1 MTAVIDLI
9 VRNAAQI
16 LTCSRRGEAPPF
28 AGRNQGEVGLVTGA
42 VAIDKGRIVDVGPE
56 AEALSARETLD
67 ARRGVVMPGF
77 VDCHTHAVF
86 AGNRVDEFEER
97 ARGVSYE
104 EISKRGGGIKSSV
117 RMLREATD
125 ADLAA
130 QVERHLD
137 RFLDLGTTTVE
148 AKSGYGLSPG
158 HELRSLRALGVAHE
172 VEVVRTCLAAHTIP
186 PEFAEDRDGYIRIV
200 IEEIFPAVAAGRLA
214 EFCDVFCERNVFT
227 FAEAER
233 ILRAGKA
240 CGLRPK
246 IHADQLSR
254 QGGCRVA
261 CRVGAISADHLEF
274 VTKDDAVAMREAGVI
289 AVLLPAANYF
299 LDQPDRPPTRAI
311 VMMNCP
317 IAIATDFNPG
327 SAPTQSMPFVINA
340 ACVRFGMTVGEAI
353 VAATINAACAIDRQ
367 KQVGSLE
374 KGKQADLIV
383 LDLPDYRELGYWFGG
398 NPVRAVVKRGRI
410 LRGEASER

>member
-1 MTAVIDLI
+1 MIDLL
-9 VRNAAQI
+9 VANASQI
-16 LTCSRRGEAPPF
+16 LTCGRRGEAPPL
-28 AGRNQGEVGLVTGA
+28 AGKLQGEVGLVAGA
-42 VAIDKGRIVDVGPE
+42 VAIDKGRIVEVGPE
-56 AEALSARETLD
+56 AQGLAARETLD
-67 ARRGVVMPGF
+67 ALGGVLLPGF

-86 AGNRVDEFEER
+86 AGNRVAEFEER

-130 QVERHLD
+130 QLKRHLD
-137 RFLDLGTTTVE
+137 RFLDLGTTTIE
-148 AKSGYGLSPG
+148 AKSGYGLSLE
-158 HELRSLRALGVAHE
+158 HELRSLRALGIAHE

-200 IEEIFPAVAAGRLA
+200 CDEILPAAAERKLA

-227 FAEAER
+227 FAEAEK

-311 VMMNCP
+311 IMMNCP
-317 IAIATDFNPG
+317 IALATDFNPG

-340 ACVRFGMTVGEAI
+340 ACVRFGMTVAEAI
-353 VAATINAACAIDRQ
+353 VAATINAACAIGRQ
-367 KQVGSLE
+367 KEIGSLE

-383 LDLPDYRELGYWFGG
+383 LDLPDYRELGYWFGEH
-398 NPVRAVVKRGRI
+398 PVRAVVKRGRVV
-410 LRGEASER
+410 RSRA

>member
-1 MTAVIDLI
+1 VIDLL
-9 VRNAAQI
+9 VANASQI
-16 LTCSRRGEAPPF
+16 LTCGRRGEAPPL
-28 AGRNQGEVGLVTGA
+28 AGKLQGEVGLVAGA
-42 VAIDKGRIVDVGPE
+42 VAIDKGRIVEVGPE
-56 AEALSARETLD
+56 AQGLAARETLD
-67 ARRGVVMPGF
+67 ALGGVLLPGF

-86 AGNRVDEFEER
+86 AGNRVAEFEER

-130 QVERHLD
+130 QLKRHLD
-137 RFLDLGTTTVE
+137 RFLDLGTTTIE
-148 AKSGYGLSPG
+148 AKSGYGLSLE
-158 HELRSLRALGVAHE
+158 HELRSLRALGIAHE

-200 IEEIFPAVAAGRLA
+200 CDEILPAAAERKLA

-227 FAEAER
+227 FAEAEK

-311 VMMNCP
+311 IMMNCP
-317 IAIATDFNPG
+317 IALATDFNPG

-340 ACVRFGMTVGEAI
+340 ACVRFGMTVAEAI
-353 VAATINAACAIDRQ
+353 VAATINAACAIGRQ
-367 KQVGSLE
+367 KEIGSLE

-383 LDLPDYRELGYWFGG
+383 LDLPDYRELGYWFGEH
-398 NPVRAVVKRGRI
+398 PVRAVVKRGRVV
-410 LRGEASER
+410 RSRA

>member
-1 MTAVIDLI
+1 MIDLL
-9 VRNAAQI
+9 VRNASQI
-16 LTCSRRGEAPPF
+16 LTCCKRGEAPPY
-28 AGRNQGEVGLVTGA
+28 AGRNQGEVGLATGA
-42 VAIDKGRIVDVGPE
+42 VAIDQGRIVDVGPG
-56 AEALSARETLD
+56 AEALAARETLD

-86 AGNRVDEFEER
+86 AGNRVEEFEER

-125 ADLAA
+125 SDLAA
-130 QVERHLD
+130 QLTRHLD
-137 RFLDLGTTTVE
+137 RFLDLGTTTIE
-148 AKSGYGLSPG
+148 AKSGYGLSPE
-158 HELRSLRALGVAHE
+158 HELRSLRALGIAHE

-186 PEFAEDRDGYIRIV
+186 PEFAENRDEYIRIV
-200 IEEIFPAVAAGRLA
+200 CDEIFPAVADQKLA

-274 VTKDDAVAMREAGVI
+274 VTKDDAVAMREAGVL
-289 AVLLPAANYF
+289 AVLLPAANYY

-311 VMMNCP
+311 IMMNCP
-317 IAIATDFNPG
+317 IALATDFNPG

-340 ACVRFGMTVGEAI
+340 ACVRFGMTVAEAI
-353 VAATINAACAIDRQ
+353 VASTINAACAIGRQ
-367 KQVGSLE
+367 REVGSIE
-374 KGKQADLIV
+374 KGKQADLV
-383 LDLPDYRELGYWFGG
+383 LLDLPDYRELGYWFGAD
-398 NPVRAVVKRGRI
+398 PVRAVVKRGMI
-410 LRGEASER
+410 VKGRGGAASA